1 MQTVKVKSKSFVQ
14 YLLEKKI
21 INESQLLE
29 AVKIQKKDGIKL
41 GSALIKLGYIDEDR
55 LFNLLSEFYGYPLIN
70 ILKINKDP
78 NVINLIPYKIMKQ
91 YKVVPFEK
99 NGNTIKI
106 AVCDPSSVII
116 THIRFLLSEFNL
128 EIYLAKYSD
137 MLQYLG

>member
-21 INESQLLE
+21 INENQLLE
-29 AVKIQKKDGIKL
+29 AVKIQKKQGVKF
-41 GSALIKLGYIDEDR
+41 GSALIKLGYIDENQ
-55 LFNLLSEFYGYPLIN
+55 LFSLLSEFYEYPLIN

-78 NVINLIPYKIMKQ
+78 NVINLIPYEVMKQ

-106 AVCDPSSVII
+106 AVCDPSSVVIN
-116 THIRFLLSEFNL
+116 HIRFLLPEFNL